1 MAACT
6 SQAISGL
13 TRKIPV
19 GLTEMEHTGCNRLH
33 VGHRKSC
40 PRFRKADVPDSNMDR
55 FGCLWSEA

>member
-19 GLTEMEHTGCNRLH
+19 GLTEMEHTGCNRPLC
-33 VGHRKSC
+33 GHELTELLT
-40 PRFRKADVPDSNMDR
+40 
-55 FGCLWSEA
+55 FGRNHFLCAK